1 MQKTHYLL
9 VQHMQICG
17 IIDAGPHMV
26 LSHKEKNQMK
36 ITKAHLA
43 RIIQEELAVVRN
55 RQQRHSESVMPA
67 ITAAHLRAR
76 IQKDITE
83 LDVEQLQSVMTAVDA
98 ARMLAEEPLA
108 EVQVA
113 EENADEQSA
122 QVQVPAAGGTQGPV
136 NEGFEGLTPENV
148 QLVLDGVT
156 KLVTQPE
163 IAAILATGGIA
174 AALQA
179 IREMM
184 MSGAAEPTEPTEISE
199 TQEQNDEH

>member
-1 MQKTHYLL
+1 
-9 VQHMQICG
+9 
-17 IIDAGPHMV
+17 MV

-98 ARMLAEEPLA
+98 ARMLAEETLAEEPLA
-108 EVQVA
+108 E
-113 EENADEQSA
+113 ESADEQSA
-122 QVQVPAAGGTQGPV
+122 HVPTQV